1 MEEYSCEG
9 TIRSDNKGQFQSRAS
24 PQLADEIHTC
34 DFCGADI
41 FQNYF
46 QCLGEKQGEEDFIVC
61 PGCYVEGRTCAC
73 QKMEERERQS
83 FDVLL
88 NARWDAIQ
96 ALTGVGYSLKSFEG
110 TLSLQEQRWYAVDRS
125 YPNIALIIWDSF
137 FAEPSERSVF
147 HAAFLL
153 SKIRA
158 AEVCVDQ
165 SLCFMICSWKFASA
179 NLQSNVG

>member
-1 MEEYSCEG
+1 VTVLRLYDHILMEEYSCEG
-9 TIRSDNKGQFQSRAS
+9 TIRSDNKGQSESPAS
-24 PQLADEIHTC
+24 LQLADEIHTC

-46 QCLGEKQGEEDFIVC
+46 KCLGQKQGEEDFIVC

-73 QKMEERERQS
+73 QKMEGRERQS

-110 TLSLQEQRWYAVDRS
+110 TLSLQEQRWYAVDRF
-125 YPNIALIIWDSF
+125 YPNIALIIYGTVSLRSRR
-137 FAEPSERSVF
+137 SEVYFTQLFCYPRSGHLRYV
-147 HAAFLL
+147 L
-153 SKIRA
+153 IRIY
-158 AEVCVDQ
+158 V
-165 SLCFMICSWKFASA
+165 S
-179 NLQSNVG
+179 